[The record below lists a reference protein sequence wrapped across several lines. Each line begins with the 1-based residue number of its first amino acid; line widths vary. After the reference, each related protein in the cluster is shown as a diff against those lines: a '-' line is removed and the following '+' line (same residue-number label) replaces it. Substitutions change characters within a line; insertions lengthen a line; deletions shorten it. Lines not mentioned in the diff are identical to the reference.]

1 MTTATQAAK
10 FTQDAKQAPSGAFVF
25 ESSQCK
31 FAPPSARDASG
42 LRRAPIEVLARTGK
56 PVTHWY
62 WGRIV
67 HDLSGMRSREKLAF
81 DCNHDYSKPIG
92 YADKITID
100 GGLKLSGELISRHS
114 EDAAAEIM
122 DLAPA
127 GVPYQASI
135 QFNPDAALFE
145 YLDDNQTAT
154 VNGETVQGPLV
165 IVRQWEL
172 LRCALC
178 LTGVDTGTSANLS
191 GTSDGALF
199 SVRWKEQK
207 SMTTTKT
214 TEPAGEKLSDGQTK
228 PEGDLANKAP
238 VIDASAVRSQFQ
250 AELKRFT
257 DRFGSDGASYFSD
270 GLDYTAALEKHCEK
284 VEAALKSALSD
295 KETAE
300 SKLKQVNLG
309 ETQGVDTGKPGTS
322 KAAKFSDSF
331 RSKDAAAK

>member
-25 ESSQCK
+25 ESSECK
-31 FAPPSARDASG
+31 FAPPTSRDSSG

-67 HDLSGMRSREKLAF
+67 HDFSGMRSREKLAF

-92 YADKITID
+92 YADKITVD
-100 GGLKLSGELISRHS
+100 GDLKLSGELISRHN

-135 QFNPDAALFE
+135 QFNPETAVFE
-145 YLDDNQTAT
+145 YLDDNQTST
-154 VNGETVQGPLV
+154 VNGDTVQGPLV
-165 IVRQWEL
+165 VVRQWEL

-199 SVRWKEQK
+199 SVRWKEKK
-207 SMTTTKT
+207 SMTTSKT
-214 TEPAGEKLSDGQTK
+214 QEPAGENLSDGQAK

-238 VIDASAVRSQFQ
+238 VIDANAVRSQFQ

-257 DRFGSDGASYFSD
+257 DRFGADGASYFGD
-270 GLDYTAALEKHCEK
+270 GLEYTAALEKHCEK
-284 VEAALKSALSD
+284 VEAALKAALSE
-295 KETAE
+295 KEAAE
-300 SKLKQVNLG
+300 GKLKQINLG
-309 ETQGVDTGKPGTS
+309 ESQGIDTGKPGTA
-322 KAAKFSDSF
+322 KTAKFGDSF